1 MDALIETP
9 LCTLAAEEK
18 DGAITKLLFMPGAK
32 LAGPHKDSPLMARLR
47 KWIADYFAGLNP
59 DPGKIPIAP
68 NGTKFQKE
76 VWRLTG
82 MVGYGRTASYG
93 DIARTIGLMR
103 QGRMSAQA
111 VGQALTRNPIV
122 LLIPCHRIVAT
133 GGIGGYGFGGSQGIS
148 EKRFLLALE
157 GNLRDEWK

>member
-18 DGAITKLLFMPGAK
+18 DGAITRLSFMPGAR
-32 LAGPHKDSPLMARLR
+32 LTGACADSPLIARLR
-47 KWIADYFAGLNP
+47 GWIADYFAGLNP

-68 NGTKFQKE
+68 DGTQFQKE

-103 QGRMSAQA
+103 GGRMAAQA
-111 VGQALTRNPIV
+111 VGQALTRNPIA
-122 LLIPCHRIVAT
+122 LLIPCHRIVA
-133 GGIGGYGFGGSQGIS
+133 GNGLGGYGFGGEQGLS

-157 GNLRDEWK
+157 GSLRDEWK